1 MLDLVLYKQQY
12 LQEME
17 QYNNQ
22 DYQSQDNTAYQ
33 NQQQIP
39 QTEQKQA
46 GFPLPDVLQQTMDN
60 IDLSKTTKRGRTSQG
75 TAGKSE
81 IERIATNAANTVVR
95 EVSRQI
101 VRGIFGQLKRK

>member
-1 MLDLVLYKQQY
+1 
-12 LQEME
+12 ME